1 MRRRATCTAVA
12 AALLLLPGTA
22 VAGAPNYDCAVG
34 DHGRLAIDQW
44 QSVVATSGAWSGPTR
59 WAVAANVRQNGPS
72 LDLAATFHGETWS
85 IAIRGA
91 GKSLVVTRPGGVLV
105 GHCLTILGSHVLRR
119 SDSGGLTLRDGSSR
133 HAKPVL
139 PIPVGSAVW
148 ESPDLA
154 RGGWVPLNMFVVR
167 GGSLFTRG
175 GRLRTA
181 SITP

>member
-44 QSVVATSGAWSGPTR
+44 QSVV
-59 WAVAANVRQNGPS
+59 
-72 LDLAATFHGETWS
+72 
-85 IAIRGA
+85 
-91 GKSLVVTRPGGVLV
+91 

-119 SDSGGLTLRDGSSR
+119 SDSGGLTLRDGPSR

-167 GGSLFTRG
+167 GGSLFTRSG
-175 GRLRTA
+175 WLRQRTA